1 VSERWIEFLCR
12 QRVPGDTAMMTWS
25 AIPPAKEKK
34 THFSVFARAALLLRL
49 ATGSALELER
59 DIGLSAVDT
68 SFWWDTIGNCRGLWD
83 GDRDPATILDL
94 WADIE
99 PVLTSID
106 VYQASVQADAQTL
119 FNASSAIA
127 PPLNTLG
134 SCERIAIWG
143 LTP

>member
-1 VSERWIEFLCR
+1 MVRNSSCERKENSLLGVCESCI
-12 QRVPGDTAMMTWS
+12 VVTPGNW
-25 AIPPAKEKK
+25 
-34 THFSVFARAALLLRL
+34 
-49 ATGSALELER
+49 
-59 DIGLSAVDT
+59 
-68 SFWWDTIGNCRGLWD
+68 RGLWD